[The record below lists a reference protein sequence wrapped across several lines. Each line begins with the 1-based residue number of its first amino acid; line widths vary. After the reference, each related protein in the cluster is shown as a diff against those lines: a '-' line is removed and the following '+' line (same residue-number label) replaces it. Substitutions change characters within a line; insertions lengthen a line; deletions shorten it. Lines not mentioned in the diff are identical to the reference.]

1 MYMLIQCTNALL
13 EKMGISQ
20 SELKSPE
27 GYEQLPNASM
37 AWHANIVNINR
48 RKAIVLMNNATRYPV
63 VIYRPKP
70 KDFARMRELIREA
83 IIVALHMEG
92 ICQAVI
98 DKYMADA
105 GEIEFSTTA
114 NRSMVAKLNHA
125 VYDVRTMQDL
135 LDESTLIQR
144 YISIRTG
151 RLLQS
156 LSGNGYFVPIR
167 EMLEYLERYVDEG
180 EDGICRSVLD
190 VELYQ
195 LKIQIEVEGFDIWRR
210 VLVPSTFSF
219 RHLHNVIQTVFDWQN
234 YHLHMFEARKQGSK
248 VKRIVMDDDPETL
261 GCMDPD
267 SCEILQDRFTALEE
281 IFPYYDGIM
290 YEYDFGDSWQH
301 KITLEQIVSSDALEA
316 TYLDGRGERP
326 PEDVG
331 GAWGYIEYMRIM
343 ADETDPEHE
352 DMRLWAASQAERNR
366 TPEQINNRLKHCMK
380 GYTYSRSLL

>member
-1 MYMLIQCTNALL
+1 
-13 EKMGISQ
+13 
-20 SELKSPE
+20 
-27 GYEQLPNASM
+27 
-37 AWHANIVNINR
+37 
-48 RKAIVLMNNATRYPV
+48 
-63 VIYRPKP
+63 
-70 KDFARMRELIREA
+70 
-83 IIVALHMEG
+83 MEG

-281 IFPYYDGIM
+281 IFPNYDGIM